1 MSYNRNIINQGRI
14 LMAEIYLRR
23 AQAQDLAAIM
33 KIIDDAKNL
42 LKKNGSPQWQN
53 GYPNRETFAQ
63 DIATQTNW
71 VLINGNKV
79 AATATLQLTP
89 EPTYRNITQGQWQQ
103 PDEPY
108 ATIHRVGQWQ
118 QPDEPYATIHR
129 VAISSNYRG
138 QGLSKLLFSNLLTV
152 GQMQGIKNF
161 RIDTHRNNK
170 AMQHI
175 VENFN
180 FKRRGIIKVN
190 DQNDP
195 ERLAYE
201 LNLGSHHKLTRIN
214 NNFMQ
219 PLIDKL

>member
-1 MSYNRNIINQGRI
+1 
-14 LMAEIYLRR
+14 MAEIYLRR
-23 AQAQDLAAIM
+23 AQLQDLTAIM
-33 KIIDDAKNL
+33 KIIDDAKEL

-53 GYPNRETFAQ
+53 GYPDQENFTQ
-63 DIATQTNW
+63 DIVMQTNW
-71 VLINGNKV
+71 ILINDNKV
-79 AATATLQLTP
+79 VATATLQLTP
-89 EPTYRNITQGQWQQ
+89 EPTYRNITQ
-103 PDEPY
+103 
-108 ATIHRVGQWQ
+108 GQWQ

-161 RIDTHRNNK
+161 RVDTHRSNK

-175 VENFN
+175 AENFN
-180 FKRRGIIKVN
+180 FKKRGIIKVN

>member
-14 LMAEIYLRR
+14 IMAEIYLRR
-23 AQAQDLAAIM
+23 AQLQDLTAIM
-33 KIIDDAKNL
+33 KIIDDAKEL

-53 GYPNRETFAQ
+53 GYPDQETFTQ
-63 DIATQTNW
+63 DIVMQTNW
-71 VLINGNKV
+71 ILINDNKV
-79 AATATLQLTP
+79 VATTTLQLTP
-89 EPTYRNITQGQWQQ
+89 EPTYRNITQ
-103 PDEPY
+103 
-108 ATIHRVGQWQ
+108 GQWQ

-161 RIDTHRNNK
+161 RVDTHRSNK

-175 VENFN
+175 AENFN
-180 FKRRGIIKVN
+180 FKKRGIIKVN

>member
-14 LMAEIYLRR
+14 IMAEIYLRR
-23 AQAQDLAAIM
+23 AQLQDLTAIM
-33 KIIDDAKNL
+33 KIIDDAKEL

-53 GYPNRETFAQ
+53 GYPDQETFTQ
-63 DIATQTNW
+63 DIVMQTNW
-71 VLINGNKV
+71 ILINDNKV
-79 AATATLQLTP
+79 VDTATLQLTP
-89 EPTYRNITQGQWQQ
+89 EPTYRNITQ
-103 PDEPY
+103 
-108 ATIHRVGQWQ
+108 GQWQ

-161 RIDTHRNNK
+161 RVDTHRSNK

-175 VENFN
+175 AENFN
-180 FKRRGIIKVN
+180 FKKRGIIKVN
-190 DQNDP
+190 DQNNP

>member
-1 MSYNRNIINQGRI
+1 
-14 LMAEIYLRR
+14 MAEIYLRR
-23 AQAQDLAAIM
+23 AQLQDLPAIM
-33 KIIDDAKNL
+33 KIIDDAKEL
-42 LKKNGSPQWQN
+42 LNKNGSPQWQN
-53 GYPNRETFAQ
+53 GYPNQETLTQ
-63 DIATQTNW
+63 DIAMQTNW
-71 VLINGNKV
+71 VLINDNKV

-89 EPTYRNITQGQWQQ
+89 EPTYRNITQ
-103 PDEPY
+103 
-108 ATIHRVGQWQ
+108 GQWQ

-161 RIDTHRNNK
+161 RVDTHRSNK

-175 VENFN
+175 AENFN
-180 FKRRGIIKVN
+180 FKKRGIIKVN

>member
-1 MSYNRNIINQGRI
+1 
-14 LMAEIYLRR
+14 MAEIYLRR
-23 AQAQDLAAIM
+23 AQLQDLPAIM
-33 KIIDDAKNL
+33 KIIDDAKEL

-53 GYPNRETFAQ
+53 GYPNQETLTQ
-63 DIATQTNW
+63 DIAMQTNW
-71 VLINGNKV
+71 VLINDNKV

-89 EPTYRNITQGQWQQ
+89 EPTYRNITQ
-103 PDEPY
+103 
-108 ATIHRVGQWQ
+108 GQWQ

-161 RIDTHRNNK
+161 RVDTHRSNK

-175 VENFN
+175 AENFN
-180 FKRRGIIKVN
+180 FKKRGIIKVN

-195 ERLAYE
+195 ERLAY
-201 LNLGSHHKLTRIN
+201 KLRK
-214 NNFMQ
+214 
-219 PLIDKL
+219 PS

>member
-14 LMAEIYLRR
+14 IMAETYLRR
-23 AQAQDLAAIM
+23 AQLQDLPAIM
-33 KIIDDAKNL
+33 KIIDDAKEL

-53 GYPNRETFAQ
+53 GYPNQETLTQ
-63 DIATQTNW
+63 DIAMQTNW
-71 VLINGNKV
+71 VLINDNKV

-89 EPTYRNITQGQWQQ
+89 EPTYRNITQ
-103 PDEPY
+103 
-108 ATIHRVGQWQ
+108 GQWQ

-161 RIDTHRNNK
+161 RVDTHRSNK

-175 VENFN
+175 AENFN
-180 FKRRGIIKVN
+180 FKKQGIIKVN

>member
-14 LMAEIYLRR
+14 IMAEIYLRR
-23 AQAQDLAAIM
+23 AQLQDLTAIM
-33 KIIDDAKNL
+33 KIIDDAKEL

-53 GYPNRETFAQ
+53 GYPDQETFTQ
-63 DIATQTNW
+63 DIVMQTNW
-71 VLINGNKV
+71 ILINDNKV

-89 EPTYRNITQGQWQQ
+89 EPTYRNITQ
-103 PDEPY
+103 
-108 ATIHRVGQWQ
+108 GQWQ

-161 RIDTHRNNK
+161 RVDTHRSNK

-175 VENFN
+175 AENFN
-180 FKRRGIIKVN
+180 FKKRGIIKVN

>member
-1 MSYNRNIINQGRI
+1 MSYNRNIINRGRI
-14 LMAEIYLRR
+14 IMAEIYLRR
-23 AQAQDLAAIM
+23 AQLQDLPAIM
-33 KIIDDAKNL
+33 KIIDDAKEL

-53 GYPNRETFAQ
+53 GYPDQETFTQ
-63 DIATQTNW
+63 DIVMQTNW
-71 VLINGNKV
+71 ILINDNKV
-79 AATATLQLTP
+79 VATATLQLTP
-89 EPTYRNITQGQWQQ
+89 EPTYRNITQ
-103 PDEPY
+103 
-108 ATIHRVGQWQ
+108 GQWQ

-161 RIDTHRNNK
+161 RVDTHRSNK

-175 VENFN
+175 AENFN
-180 FKRRGIIKVN
+180 FKKRGIIKVN

>member
-14 LMAEIYLRR
+14 IMAEIYLRR
-23 AQAQDLAAIM
+23 AQLQDLPAIM
-33 KIIDDAKNL
+33 KIIDDAKEL
-42 LKKNGSPQWQN
+42 LNKNGSPQWQN
-53 GYPNRETFAQ
+53 GYPNQETLTQ
-63 DIATQTNW
+63 DIAMQTNW
-71 VLINGNKV
+71 VLINDNKV

-89 EPTYRNITQGQWQQ
+89 EPTYRNITQ
-103 PDEPY
+103 
-108 ATIHRVGQWQ
+108 GQWQ

-161 RIDTHRNNK
+161 RVDTHRSNK

-175 VENFN
+175 AENFN
-180 FKRRGIIKVN
+180 FKKRGIIKVN

>member
-14 LMAEIYLRR
+14 IMAEIYLRR
-23 AQAQDLAAIM
+23 AQLQDLPAIM
-33 KIIDDAKNL
+33 KIIDDAKEL

-53 GYPNRETFAQ
+53 GYPNQENFTQ
-63 DIATQTNW
+63 DIAMQTNW
-71 VLINGNKV
+71 ILINDNKV
-79 AATATLQLTP
+79 VATATLQLTP
-89 EPTYRNITQGQWQQ
+89 EPTYRNITQ
-103 PDEPY
+103 
-108 ATIHRVGQWQ
+108 GQWQ

-161 RIDTHRNNK
+161 RVDTHRSNK

-175 VENFN
+175 AENFN
-180 FKRRGIIKVN
+180 FKKRGIIKVN

-201 LNLGSHHKLTRIN
+201 LNLGSHHKLT
-214 NNFMQ
+214 
-219 PLIDKL
+219 

>member
-14 LMAEIYLRR
+14 IMAEIYLRR
-23 AQAQDLAAIM
+23 AQLQDLKAIM
-33 KIIDDAKNL
+33 KIIDDAKEL

-53 GYPNRETFAQ
+53 GYPDQETFTQ
-63 DIATQTNW
+63 DIVMQTNW
-71 VLINGNKV
+71 ILINDNKV
-79 AATATLQLTP
+79 VATATLQLTP
-89 EPTYRNITQGQWQQ
+89 EPTYRNITQ
-103 PDEPY
+103 
-108 ATIHRVGQWQ
+108 GQWQ

-161 RIDTHRNNK
+161 RVDTHRSNK

-175 VENFN
+175 AENFN
-180 FKRRGIIKVN
+180 FKKRGIIKVN

>member
-14 LMAEIYLRR
+14 IMAEIYLRR
-23 AQAQDLAAIM
+23 AQLQDLTAIM
-33 KIIDDAKNL
+33 KIIDDAKEL

-53 GYPNRETFAQ
+53 GYPDQETFTQ
-63 DIATQTNW
+63 DIVMQTNW
-71 VLINGNKV
+71 ILINDNKV
-79 AATATLQLTP
+79 VATATLQLTP
-89 EPTYRNITQGQWQQ
+89 EPTYRNITQ
-103 PDEPY
+103 
-108 ATIHRVGQWQ
+108 GQWQ

-161 RIDTHRNNK
+161 RVDTHRSNK

-175 VENFN
+175 AENFN
-180 FKRRGIIKVN
+180 FKKRGIIKVN

-201 LNLGSHHKLTRIN
+201 LNLVSHHKLTRIN

>member
-14 LMAEIYLRR
+14 IMAEIYLRR
-23 AQAQDLAAIM
+23 AQLQDLTAIM
-33 KIIDDAKNL
+33 KIIDDAKEL

-53 GYPNRETFAQ
+53 GYPDQETFTQ
-63 DIATQTNW
+63 DIVMQTNW
-71 VLINGNKV
+71 ILINDNKV
-79 AATATLQLTP
+79 VATATLQLTP
-89 EPTYRNITQGQWQQ
+89 EPTYRNITQ
-103 PDEPY
+103 
-108 ATIHRVGQWQ
+108 GQWQ

-161 RIDTHRNNK
+161 RVDTHRNNK

-175 VENFN
+175 AENFN
-180 FKRRGIIKVN
+180 FKKRGIIKVN

>member
-1 MSYNRNIINQGRI
+1 
-14 LMAEIYLRR
+14 MAEIYLRR
-23 AQAQDLAAIM
+23 AQLQDLPAIM
-33 KIIDDAKNL
+33 KIIDDAKEL

-53 GYPNRETFAQ
+53 GYPNQETLTQ
-63 DIATQTNW
+63 DIAMQTNW
-71 VLINGNKV
+71 VLINDNKV

-89 EPTYRNITQGQWQQ
+89 EPTYRNITQ
-103 PDEPY
+103 
-108 ATIHRVGQWQ
+108 GQWQ

-161 RIDTHRNNK
+161 RVDTHRSNK

-175 VENFN
+175 AENFN
-180 FKRRGIIKVN
+180 FKKRGIIKVN
-190 DQNDP
+190 DQNDH

>member
-14 LMAEIYLRR
+14 IMAEIYLRR
-23 AQAQDLAAIM
+23 AQLQDLTAIM
-33 KIIDDAKNL
+33 KIIDDSKEL

-53 GYPNRETFAQ
+53 GYPDQETFTQ
-63 DIATQTNW
+63 DIVMQTNW
-71 VLINGNKV
+71 ILINDNKV
-79 AATATLQLTP
+79 VATATLQLTP

-103 PDEPY
+103 PN
-108 ATIHRVGQWQ
+108 
-118 QPDEPYATIHR
+118 EPYATIHR

-161 RIDTHRNNK
+161 RVDTHRSNK

-175 VENFN
+175 AENFN
-180 FKRRGIIKVN
+180 FKKRGIIKVN

>member
-1 MSYNRNIINQGRI
+1 MSYIRNIINQGRI
-14 LMAEIYLRR
+14 IMAEIYLRR
-23 AQAQDLAAIM
+23 AQLQDLTAIM
-33 KIIDDAKNL
+33 KIIDDAKEL

-53 GYPNRETFAQ
+53 GYPDQETFTQ
-63 DIATQTNW
+63 DIVMQTNW
-71 VLINGNKV
+71 ILINDNKV
-79 AATATLQLTP
+79 VATATLQLTP
-89 EPTYRNITQGQWQQ
+89 EPTYRNITQ
-103 PDEPY
+103 
-108 ATIHRVGQWQ
+108 GQWQ

-161 RIDTHRNNK
+161 RVDTHRSNK

-175 VENFN
+175 AENFN
-180 FKRRGIIKVN
+180 FKKRGIIKVN

>member
-14 LMAEIYLRR
+14 IMAEIYLRR
-23 AQAQDLAAIM
+23 TQLQDLTAIM
-33 KIIDDAKNL
+33 KIIDDAKEL

-53 GYPNRETFAQ
+53 GYPDQETFTQ
-63 DIATQTNW
+63 DIVMQTNW
-71 VLINGNKV
+71 ILINDNKV
-79 AATATLQLTP
+79 VATATLQLTP
-89 EPTYRNITQGQWQQ
+89 EPTYRNITQ
-103 PDEPY
+103 
-108 ATIHRVGQWQ
+108 GQWQ

-161 RIDTHRNNK
+161 RVDTHRSNK

-175 VENFN
+175 AENFN
-180 FKRRGIIKVN
+180 FKKRGIIKVN

>member
-1 MSYNRNIINQGRI
+1 
-14 LMAEIYLRR
+14 MAEIYLRR
-23 AQAQDLAAIM
+23 AQLQDLTAIM
-33 KIIDDAKNL
+33 KIIDDAKEL

-53 GYPNRETFAQ
+53 GYPDQETFTQ
-63 DIATQTNW
+63 DIMMQTNW
-71 VLINGNKV
+71 ILINDNKV
-79 AATATLQLTP
+79 VATATLQLTP
-89 EPTYRNITQGQWQQ
+89 EPTYRNITQGQW
-103 PDEPY
+103 
-108 ATIHRVGQWQ
+108 H

-161 RIDTHRNNK
+161 RVDTHRSNK

-175 VENFN
+175 AENFN
-180 FKRRGIIKVN
+180 FKKRGIIKVN

>member
-1 MSYNRNIINQGRI
+1 MTYNRNIINQGRI

-23 AQAQDLAAIM
+23 AQTQDLATIM
-33 KIIDDAKNL
+33 KIIDDAKEL

-53 GYPNRETFAQ
+53 GYPNQENFTQ
-63 DIATQTNW
+63 DIAMQTNW
-71 VLINGNKV
+71 ILINDNKV
-79 AATATLQLTP
+79 VATATLQLTP
-89 EPTYRNITQGQWQQ
+89 EPTYHNITQGQWQQ
-103 PDEPY
+103 PN
-108 ATIHRVGQWQ
+108 
-118 QPDEPYATIHR
+118 EPYATIHR

-161 RIDTHRNNK
+161 RIDTHRSNK

-175 VENFN
+175 AENFN
-180 FKRRGIIKVN
+180 FKKRGIIKVN

-219 PLIDKL
+219 PLIDRL

>member
-14 LMAEIYLRR
+14 IMAEIYLRR
-23 AQAQDLAAIM
+23 AQLQDLTAIM
-33 KIIDDAKNL
+33 KIIDDAKEL

-53 GYPNRETFAQ
+53 GYPDQETFTQ
-63 DIATQTNW
+63 DIVMQTNW
-71 VLINGNKV
+71 ILINDNKV
-79 AATATLQLTP
+79 VATATLQLTP
-89 EPTYRNITQGQWQQ
+89 EPTYRNITQ
-103 PDEPY
+103 
-108 ATIHRVGQWQ
+108 GQWQ

-161 RIDTHRNNK
+161 RVDTHRSNK

-175 VENFN
+175 AENFN
-180 FKRRGIIKVN
+180 FKKRGIIKVN

-201 LNLGSHHKLTRIN
+201 LNLGSHHKLTRIS

>member
-1 MSYNRNIINQGRI
+1 
-14 LMAEIYLRR
+14 MAEIYLRR
-23 AQAQDLAAIM
+23 AQLQDLPAIM
-33 KIIDDAKNL
+33 KIIDDAKEL

-53 GYPNRETFAQ
+53 GYPNQETLTQ
-63 DIATQTNW
+63 DIAMQTNW
-71 VLINGNKV
+71 VLINDNKV

-89 EPTYRNITQGQWQQ
+89 EPTYRNITQ
-103 PDEPY
+103 
-108 ATIHRVGQWQ
+108 GQWQ

-161 RIDTHRNNK
+161 RVDTHRSNK

-175 VENFN
+175 AENFN
-180 FKRRGIIKVN
+180 FKKRGIIKVN

-219 PLIDKL
+219 PLIDKLYIQKKITV

>member
-14 LMAEIYLRR
+14 IMAEIYLRR
-23 AQAQDLAAIM
+23 AQLQDLPAIM
-33 KIIDDAKNL
+33 KIIDDAKEL

-53 GYPNRETFAQ
+53 GYPNQETFTQ
-63 DIATQTNW
+63 DIAMQTNW
-71 VLINGNKV
+71 ILINDNKV

-103 PDEPY
+103 S
-108 ATIHRVGQWQ
+108 
-118 QPDEPYATIHR
+118 DEPYATIHR

-161 RIDTHRNNK
+161 RVDTHRSNK

-175 VENFN
+175 AENFN
-180 FKRRGIIKVN
+180 FKKRGIIKVN

>member
-14 LMAEIYLRR
+14 IMAEIYLRR
-23 AQAQDLAAIM
+23 AQLQDLTAIM
-33 KIIDDAKNL
+33 KIIDDAKEKYDFEYAEENRSF
-42 LKKNGSPQWQN
+42 NGSPQWQN
-53 GYPNRETFAQ
+53 GYPDQETFTQ
-63 DIATQTNW
+63 DIVMQTNW
-71 VLINGNKV
+71 ILINDNKV
-79 AATATLQLTP
+79 VATATLQLTP
-89 EPTYRNITQGQWQQ
+89 EPTYRNITQ
-103 PDEPY
+103 
-108 ATIHRVGQWQ
+108 GQWQ

-161 RIDTHRNNK
+161 RVDTHRSNK

-175 VENFN
+175 AENFN
-180 FKRRGIIKVN
+180 FKKRGIIKVN

>member
-1 MSYNRNIINQGRI
+1 
-14 LMAEIYLRR
+14 MAETYLRR
-23 AQAQDLAAIM
+23 AQLQDLPAIM
-33 KIIDDAKNL
+33 KIIDDAKEL

-53 GYPNRETFAQ
+53 GYPNQETLTQ
-63 DIATQTNW
+63 DLAMQTNW
-71 VLINGNKV
+71 VLINDNKV

-89 EPTYRNITQGQWQQ
+89 EPTYRNITQ
-103 PDEPY
+103 
-108 ATIHRVGQWQ
+108 GQWQ

-161 RIDTHRNNK
+161 RVDTHRSNK

-175 VENFN
+175 AENFN
-180 FKRRGIIKVN
+180 FKKQGIIKVN

>member
-14 LMAEIYLRR
+14 IMAEIYLRR
-23 AQAQDLAAIM
+23 AQLQDLTAIM
-33 KIIDDAKNL
+33 KIIDDAKEL

-53 GYPNRETFAQ
+53 GYPDQETFTQ
-63 DIATQTNW
+63 DIVMQTNW
-71 VLINGNKV
+71 ILINDNKV
-79 AATATLQLTP
+79 VATATLQLTP
-89 EPTYRNITQGQWQQ
+89 EPTYRNITQ
-103 PDEPY
+103 
-108 ATIHRVGQWQ
+108 GQWQ

-161 RIDTHRNNK
+161 RVDTHRSNK

-175 VENFN
+175 AENFN
-180 FKRRGIIKVN
+180 FKKRGIIKVN

-201 LNLGSHHKLTRIN
+201 LYLGSHHKLTRIN

>member
-14 LMAEIYLRR
+14 IMAEIYLRR
-23 AQAQDLAAIM
+23 AQLQDLTAIM
-33 KIIDDAKNL
+33 KIIDDAKEHI
-42 LKKNGSPQWQN
+42 KKNGSPQWQN
-53 GYPNRETFAQ
+53 GYPDQETFTQ
-63 DIATQTNW
+63 DIVMQTNW
-71 VLINGNKV
+71 ILINDNKV
-79 AATATLQLTP
+79 VATATLQLTP
-89 EPTYRNITQGQWQQ
+89 EPTYRNITQ
-103 PDEPY
+103 
-108 ATIHRVGQWQ
+108 GQWQ

-161 RIDTHRNNK
+161 RVDTHRSNK

-175 VENFN
+175 AENFN
-180 FKRRGIIKVN
+180 FKKRGIIKVN

>member
-1 MSYNRNIINQGRI
+1 MAKCRTIEILLITRRI
-14 LMAEIYLRR
+14 LMAEVYLRR
-23 AQAQDLAAIM
+23 AQIQDLATIM
-33 KIIDDAKNL
+33 KIIDDAKEL

-53 GYPNRETFAQ
+53 GYPNHETFAQ
-63 DIATQTNW
+63 DIAMQANW
-71 VLINGNKV
+71 ILIDDNKV
-79 AATATLQLTP
+79 VATATLQLAP

-108 ATIHRVGQWQ
+108 ATIHRV
-118 QPDEPYATIHR
+118 
-129 VAISSNYRG
+129 AISSDYRG
-138 QGLSKLLFSNLLTV
+138 HGLSKLLFSNLLTV

-161 RIDTHRNNK
+161 RIDTHRSNK

-214 NNFMQ
+214 NSFMQ
-219 PLIDKL
+219 PLIDNL

>member
-14 LMAEIYLRR
+14 IMAEIYLRR
-23 AQAQDLAAIM
+23 AQLQDLTAIM
-33 KIIDDAKNL
+33 KIIDDAKEL

-53 GYPNRETFAQ
+53 GYPDQETFTQ
-63 DIATQTNW
+63 DIVMQTNW
-71 VLINGNKV
+71 ILINDNKV
-79 AATATLQLTP
+79 VATATLQLTP
-89 EPTYRNITQGQWQQ
+89 EPTYRNITQ
-103 PDEPY
+103 
-108 ATIHRVGQWQ
+108 GQWQ

-152 GQMQGIKNF
+152 GQMQEIKNF
-161 RIDTHRNNK
+161 RVDTHRSNK

-175 VENFN
+175 AENFN
-180 FKRRGIIKVN
+180 FKKRGIIKVN

>member
-1 MSYNRNIINQGRI
+1 
-14 LMAEIYLRR
+14 MAEIYLRR
-23 AQAQDLAAIM
+23 AQLQDLPAIM
-33 KIIDDAKNL
+33 KIIDDAKEL

-53 GYPNRETFAQ
+53 GYPNQENFTQ
-63 DIATQTNW
+63 DIAMQTNW
-71 VLINGNKV
+71 ILINDNKV
-79 AATATLQLTP
+79 VATATLQLTP
-89 EPTYRNITQGQWQQ
+89 EPTYRNITQ
-103 PDEPY
+103 
-108 ATIHRVGQWQ
+108 GQWQ

-161 RIDTHRNNK
+161 RVDTHRSNK

-175 VENFN
+175 AENFN
-180 FKRRGIIKVN
+180 FKKRGIIKVN

-219 PLIDKL
+219 PLIDKLS

>member
-1 MSYNRNIINQGRI
+1 
-14 LMAEIYLRR
+14 MAEIYLRR
-23 AQAQDLAAIM
+23 AQLQDLTAIM
-33 KIIDDAKNL
+33 KIIDDATEL

-53 GYPNRETFAQ
+53 GYPDQETFTQ
-63 DIATQTNW
+63 DIVMQTNW
-71 VLINGNKV
+71 ILINDNKV
-79 AATATLQLTP
+79 VATATLQLTP
-89 EPTYRNITQGQWQQ
+89 EPTYRNITQ
-103 PDEPY
+103 
-108 ATIHRVGQWQ
+108 GQWQ

-161 RIDTHRNNK
+161 RVDTHRSNK

-175 VENFN
+175 AENFN
-180 FKRRGIIKVN
+180 FKKRGIIKVN

>member
-1 MSYNRNIINQGRI
+1 
-14 LMAEIYLRR
+14 MAEIYLRR
-23 AQAQDLAAIM
+23 AQLQDLPAIM
-33 KIIDDAKNL
+33 KIIDDAKEL

-53 GYPNRETFAQ
+53 GYPNQENFTQ
-63 DIATQTNW
+63 DIAMQTNW
-71 VLINGNKV
+71 ILINDNKV
-79 AATATLQLTP
+79 VATATLQLTP

-103 PDEPY
+103 S
-108 ATIHRVGQWQ
+108 
-118 QPDEPYATIHR
+118 DEPYATIHR

-161 RIDTHRNNK
+161 RVDTHRSNK

-175 VENFN
+175 AENFN
-180 FKRRGIIKVN
+180 FKKRGIIKVN

>member
-1 MSYNRNIINQGRI
+1 MAYNRNIINQGRI

-23 AQAQDLAAIM
+23 AQTQDLAAIM
-33 KIIDDAKNL
+33 KIIDDAKEL

-53 GYPNRETFAQ
+53 GYPNQENFTQ
-63 DIATQTNW
+63 DIAMQTNW
-71 VLINGNKV
+71 ILINDNKV
-79 AATATLQLTP
+79 VATATLQLTP
-89 EPTYRNITQGQWQQ
+89 EPTYHNITQGQWQQ
-103 PDEPY
+103 PN
-108 ATIHRVGQWQ
+108 
-118 QPDEPYATIHR
+118 EPYATIHR

-161 RIDTHRNNK
+161 RIDTHRSNK

-175 VENFN
+175 AENFN
-180 FKRRGIIKVN
+180 FKKRGIIKVN

-195 ERLAYE
+195 DRLAYE

-219 PLIDKL
+219 PLIDRL

>member
-1 MSYNRNIINQGRI
+1 
-14 LMAEIYLRR
+14 MAEIYLRR
-23 AQAQDLAAIM
+23 AQLQDLTAIM
-33 KIIDDAKNL
+33 KIIDDAKEL
-42 LKKNGSPQWQN
+42 LQKNGSPQWQN
-53 GYPNRETFAQ
+53 GYPDQETFTQ
-63 DIATQTNW
+63 DIVMQTNW
-71 VLINGNKV
+71 ILINDNKV
-79 AATATLQLTP
+79 VATATLQLTP
-89 EPTYRNITQGQWQQ
+89 EPTYRNITQ
-103 PDEPY
+103 
-108 ATIHRVGQWQ
+108 GQWQ

-161 RIDTHRNNK
+161 RVDTHRSNK

-175 VENFN
+175 AENFN
-180 FKRRGIIKVN
+180 FKKRGIIKVN

-219 PLIDKL
+219 PLIDKLQDTKENNSLK